1 MVREVKEGLG
11 LGSLEEAWLAVVMVG
26 MGVRVLDGTTKGEH
40 MRGDLGVGE
49 RVREWRGEREE
60 NERKWE
66 RWVGEV
72 RGLVGG

>member
-11 LGSLEEAWLAVVMVG
+11 LGSLEEVWLVVVMVG
-26 MGVRVLDGTTKGEH
+26 MGVWVLDGMIKGEY
-40 MRGDLGVGE
+40 MRGDFGVGE